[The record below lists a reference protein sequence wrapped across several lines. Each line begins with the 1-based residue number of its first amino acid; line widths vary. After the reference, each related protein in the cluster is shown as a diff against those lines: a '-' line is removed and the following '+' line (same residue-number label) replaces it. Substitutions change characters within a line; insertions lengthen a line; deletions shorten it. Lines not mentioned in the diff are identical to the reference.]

1 MKTKELGTIV
11 SGSLAQG
18 FLMRI
23 NPQCD
28 IEELKSGRF
37 VSIQGTHVTF
47 FSLLTDIRLDPIPNY
62 GAFGYL
68 ERQSIAHEV
77 IQATSCS
84 AHAMIR
90 PLIALTNEKQITPVK
105 SIPKHFAAVLPAS
118 NEEIA
123 HIFGSEQHAP
133 GKAFAIGQ
141 PLDMQT
147 DVCIDLEKFTERSSG
162 VFGKTGT
169 GKTFITRLLLAGLL
183 KHERATCLIFD
194 MHSEYGLQARNENSN
209 APFVK
214 GLKTLFPAQTAIFSL
229 DPQATRR
236 RGGNPDICVTIP
248 LQSISV
254 GDILALSGELNL
266 HPTACEA
273 AYLLAARYKQ
283 NWLIEL
289 LDRGIQAAELA
300 QELGAHAESI
310 AALYRKLRII
320 ERFPFFTRD
329 TQGNQSPI
337 QTLME
342 HLDRGISVI
351 IEFGTYA
358 STFCYLLLANI
369 ITRRIHAKY
378 IEKTEQFL
386 ASQRPE
392 DEPKKLLII
401 IEEAHKFLNPV
412 SAQQTIFGT
421 IAREMR
427 KYYVSLMV
435 VDQRPSG
442 IDPEILSQIG
452 TKFIAQLHDEK
463 DISAVLCG
471 MAGAQELKTV
481 LATLSSKQQALVLGH
496 AITTPIVIE
505 TRRYDQSFYQA
516 ITSSTTNANVLN
528 QLF

>member
-1 MKTKELGTIV
+1 
-11 SGSLAQG
+11 
-18 FLMRI
+18 MRI
-23 NPQCD
+23 NPQYD
-28 IEELKSGRF
+28 VEELKSGRF
-37 VSIQGTHVTF
+37 VSIQGAHTTF

-62 GAFGYL
+62 TTFAYP
-68 ERQSIAHEV
+68 ERKSIAHEV
-77 IQATSCS
+77 IQAIACS
-84 AHAMIR
+84 AHATIR
-90 PLIALTNEKQITPVK
+90 PLIALTHDKQITPVK
-105 SIPKHFAAVLPAS
+105 SIPKHFAPVLPAT
-118 NEEIA
+118 NQDIA
-123 HIFGSEQHAP
+123 YIFGSEHQTP
-133 GKAFAIGQ
+133 GKVFAIGK
-141 PLDMQT
+141 PLDMHA

-183 KHERATCLIFD
+183 KHQRATCLIFD

-214 GLKTLFPAQTAIFSL
+214 GLKTLFPAQSAIFSL

-236 RGGNPDICVTIP
+236 RGGNPDICLTIP

-254 GDILALSGELNL
+254 GDILALSTELNL

-273 AYLLAARYKQ
+273 AYLLAARYKKD
-283 NWLIEL
+283 WLIQL
-289 LDRGIQAAELA
+289 LDRGNQAAELA
-300 QELGAHAESI
+300 QEIGAHAESI

-320 ERFPFFTRD
+320 ERFPFFTRSN
-329 TQGNQSPI
+329 QGLQSPI

-342 HLDRGISVI
+342 HLERDLSVI
-351 IEFGTYA
+351 IEFGTYS

-369 ITRRIHAKY
+369 ITRRIHAQY

-386 ASQRPE
+386 ASQHPE
-392 DEPKKLLII
+392 DEPKKLLIV
-401 IEEAHKFLNPV
+401 IEEAHKFLNPAA
-412 SAQQTIFGT
+412 AQQTIFGT

-427 KYYVSLMV
+427 KYYVSLMI

-471 MAGAQELKTV
+471 IAGAQELKTV

-505 TRRYDQSFYQA
+505 TRRYDENFYA
-516 ITSSTTNANVLN
+516 TLAHTADAKKIN